1 METAHTQTAVERAY
15 AFVEDIFG
23 LEHETS
29 EHIETVVDKGVAYVK
44 DIWGLLADGEVT
56 QVVRRPVP
64 EHDLTSDDALRLDDP
79 HAYIFNQ
86 IVERSRHSCE
96 K

>member
-1 METAHTQTAVERAY
+1 VETGHTQSAVERAY

-29 EHIETVVDKGVAYVK
+29 EHIETVVYKGVAYVK
-44 DIWGLLADGEVT
+44 DILVLLADGEVT
-56 QVVRRPVP
+56 QVVRRPIP
-64 EHDLTSDDALRLDDP
+64 ERDLTSDDALRLDDP